1 MVFVPSGDYFKM
13 SPMFGT
19 INILFY
25 PKKRDSDT
33 DGKVTIY
40 CRVTVNS
47 KRAEFSLRRMV
58 DEKRWDSHSGR
69 LRGTT
74 IEVSNFNRFLDNVKN
89 RLFEI
94 YDSLLKER
102 EDVSAAIVKNI
113 YLGKEGKEYMVLE
126 IFQEHNDEIES
137 LLGKGFTKGTLQRY
151 KAAFKHVSVY
161 IQHNYHR
168 NDFPVRRV
176 DHKFITGLEF
186 FLKSQRNCEHN
197 TAIKY
202 VVNFKKIIR
211 IAYANQWITKD
222 PFFHWKASWK
232 TKEKQYL
239 TQTELDALRDKKS
252 FLPRLD
258 LVRDIFV
265 FCCYTGLA
273 YADVQQLKEE
283 HIIIG
288 VNGDRWIKMPR
299 KKTKAISSIPLLP
312 PAEEIILKY
321 SEHPYVLAGK
331 GVLPVLTNQKS
342 NAYLKEIA
350 DVCGINKHLTTHLAR
365 HTFATTVTLANGV
378 SISTVSKMLGHRS
391 LKTTQIY
398 AKVLDSKIAE
408 EMDRLKEKIKPV
420 EISNSKDEGSI
431 EN

>member
-1 MVFVPSGDYFKM
+1 
-13 SPMFGT
+13 MFGT

-25 PKKRDSDT
+25 PKKRESDT

-47 KRAEFSLRRMV
+47 KRAEFSLRRTV
-58 DEKRWDSHSGR
+58 DEQRWDSHSGR
-69 LRGTT
+69 LRGTSM
-74 IEVSNFNRFLDNVKN
+74 EVSNFNRFLDNVKN

-102 EDVSAAIVKNI
+102 KDVTASIIKNN

-137 LLGKGFTKGTLQRY
+137 LLGKGFAKGTLQRY
-151 KAAFKHVSVY
+151 KAAYKHVSKY
-161 IQHNYHR
+161 IQLNYQR
-168 NDFPVRRV
+168 NDIPVRRV

-186 FLKSQRNCEHN
+186 FLKSKRNCDHN

-211 IAYANQWITKD
+211 IAYANQWIARD
-222 PFFHWKASWK
+222 PFFHWKATWK
-232 TKEKQYL
+232 TKEMQYL
-239 TQTELDALRDKKS
+239 TQVELDTLRDKKS
-252 FLPRLD
+252 FMPRLE
-258 LVRDIFV
+258 LVRDIFL

-273 YADVQQLKEE
+273 YSDVKQLKLED
-283 HIIIG
+283 IVIG
-288 VNGDRWIKMPR
+288 INGDRWIKMAR
-299 KKTKAISSIPLLP
+299 KKTKAISSIPILP
-312 PAEEIILKY
+312 PAEDIIEKY
-321 SEHPYVLAGK
+321 SMHPYVVDGK

-350 DVCGINKHLTTHLAR
+350 DICGINKNLTTHLAR
-365 HTFATTVTLANGV
+365 HTFATTVTLSNGV
-378 SISTVSKMLGHRS
+378 SIATVSKMLGHRS

-398 AKVLDSKIAE
+398 AKVLDSKIAD
-408 EMDRLKEKIKPV
+408 EMEQLKEKIKTN
-420 EISNSKDEGSI
+420 EISVSDDESNI
-431 EN
+431 ES

>member
-1 MVFVPSGDYFKM
+1 MFFVPSGEYFKH
-13 SPMFGT
+13 SPMYGK

-25 PKKRDSDT
+25 PKKLKSDT
-33 DGKVTIY
+33 DGKTMIYARVTI
-40 CRVTVNS
+40 NG
-47 KRAEFSLRRMV
+47 KRSEFSLGRRV
-58 DEKRWDSHSGR
+58 DEQRWDSRSGN

-74 IEVSNFNRFLDNVKN
+74 TEVSNFNRFLDNVKN
-89 RLFEI
+89 RLYDI

-102 EDVSAAIVKNI
+102 EDISATIIKNI

-151 KAAFKHVSVY
+151 KAAFKHVSAY
-161 IQHNYHR
+161 ILQNYRR
-168 NDFPVRRV
+168 NDIPVRSI

-211 IAYANQWITKD
+211 IAYANEWITKD
-222 PFFHWKASWK
+222 PFFHWKATWK

-239 TQTELDALRDKKS
+239 TQTELDTLREKKS

-273 YADVQQLKEE
+273 YADVKQLKQEN
-283 HIIIG
+283 IIIG

-299 KKTKAISSIPLLP
+299 KKTKAISSIPILP
-312 PAEEIILKY
+312 PAEDIIQKY
-321 SEHPYVLAGK
+321 SEHPYVIDGK
-331 GVLPVLTNQKS
+331 GVCLLYTSPSPRDRT
-342 NAYLKEIA
+342 
-350 DVCGINKHLTTHLAR
+350 
-365 HTFATTVTLANGV
+365 
-378 SISTVSKMLGHRS
+378 RS
-391 LKTTQIY
+391 RMPSS
-398 AKVLDSKIAE
+398 A
-408 EMDRLKEKIKPV
+408 
-420 EISNSKDEGSI
+420 
-431 EN
+431 

>member
-1 MVFVPSGDYFKM
+1 
-13 SPMFGT
+13 MFGA

-33 DGKVTIY
+33 DGKVIIY

-47 KRAEFSLRRMV
+47 KRAEFSLRRTV
-58 DEKRWDSHSGR
+58 DEQRWDSHSGR

-74 IEVSNFNRFLDNVKN
+74 MEVSKFNRFLDNVKN

-94 YDSLLKER
+94 YDSLLKDR
-102 EDVSAAIVKNI
+102 KDVSATIVKNT
-113 YLGKEGKEYMVLE
+113 YLGKEGKEYMLLE
-126 IFQEHNDEIES
+126 IFQEHNEEIES

-151 KAAFKHVSVY
+151 KAAYKHVSAYVL
-161 IQHNYHR
+161 QNYHR
-168 NDFPVRRV
+168 NDIPVRRV
-176 DHKFITGLEF
+176 DHKFIAGLEY

-202 VVNFKKIIR
+202 VVNFKKIMR
-211 IAYANQWITKD
+211 IALANEWITKD
-222 PFFHWKASWK
+222 PFFHWKATWK

-239 TQTELDALRDKKS
+239 TQSELDTLREKKS

-273 YADVQQLKEE
+273 YSDVQQLRQE

-321 SEHPYVLAGK
+321 SEHPYVLDGK

-350 DVCGINKHLTTHLAR
+350 DVCGINKNLTTHLAR
-365 HTFATTVTLANGV
+365 HTFATTVTLSNGV
-378 SISTVSKMLGHRS
+378 SIATVSKMLGHRS

-398 AKVLDSKIAE
+398 AKVLDSKISD
-408 EMDRLKEKIKPV
+408 EMEKLKQKIKTS
-420 EISNSKDEGSI
+420 EISIPTEEGDI

>member
-1 MVFVPSGDYFKM
+1 MYGKLNV
-13 SPMFGT
+13 
-19 INILFY
+19 LFY
-25 PKKRDSDT
+25 PKKLKSDT
-33 DGKVTIY
+33 DGKAMIYARVTI
-40 CRVTVNS
+40 NG
-47 KRAEFSLRRMV
+47 KRSEFSLGRRV
-58 DEKRWDSHSGR
+58 EEQRWDSRGGK
-69 LRGTT
+69 LRGTSM
-74 IEVSNFNRFLDNVKN
+74 EVSNFNRFLEHVKN
-89 RLFEI
+89 RLYDI
-94 YDSLLKER
+94 YDDLLKEQK
-102 EDVSAAIVKNI
+102 DISASIIKNI
-113 YLGKEGKEYMVLE
+113 YIGKEGKEYMVLE
-126 IFQEHNDEIES
+126 IFKEHNEEIES

-151 KAAFKHVSVY
+151 KAAYKHVSDY
-161 IQHNYHR
+161 IQHRYHR
-168 NDFPVRRV
+168 NDIPVCRV
-176 DHKFITGLEF
+176 DHKFIKGLEYY
-186 FLKSQRNCEHN
+186 LKSQKNCDHN

-211 IAYANQWITKD
+211 IALANEWITKD

-239 TQTELDALRDKKS
+239 TQDELDSLREKKS

-273 YADVQQLKEE
+273 YSDVQQLKQE

-312 PAEEIILKY
+312 PAEEIIEKY
-321 SEHPYVLAGK
+321 SEHPYVLDGK
-331 GVLPVLTNQKS
+331 GLLPVLTNQKS

-408 EMDRLKEKIKPV
+408 EMDRLKEKIEKEKV
-420 EISNSKDEGSI
+420 TVSEDEST
-431 EN
+431 N

>member
-1 MVFVPSGDYFKM
+1 MYGKM
-13 SPMFGT
+13 
-19 INILFY
+19 NILFY
-25 PKKRDSDT
+25 PKKSERND
-33 DGKVTIY
+33 DGMVMIYARITI
-40 CRVTVNS
+40 NG
-47 KRAEFSLRRMV
+47 KRGEFSLGRRI
-58 DEKRWDSHSGR
+58 DEQRWDSRGAK

-74 IEVSNFNRFLDNVKN
+74 TEVSNFNRFLDSVKN
-89 RLFEI
+89 RLYDI

-102 EDVSAAIVKNI
+102 EDISATIVKNI
-113 YLGKEGKEYMVLE
+113 YLGKAGKEYMLLE

-151 KAAFKHVSVY
+151 RAAYKHVSAY
-161 IQHNYHR
+161 IIQNYHR
-168 NDFPVRRV
+168 NDIPVRRV

-202 VVNFKKIIR
+202 VVNFKKIMR
-211 IAYANQWITKD
+211 IALANEWITKD

-239 TQTELDALRDKKS
+239 TQSELDALRDKKS

-258 LVRDIFV
+258 LVRDVFV

-273 YADVQQLKEE
+273 YSDVQQLKEE

-288 VNGDRWIKMPR
+288 VNGNRWIKMPR
-299 KKTKAISSIPLLP
+299 KKTKAISSIPLLA

-321 SEHPYVLAGK
+321 GNHPYVLDGK

-350 DVCGINKHLTTHLAR
+350 DVCGINKNLTTHLAR
-365 HTFATTVTLANGV
+365 HTFATTVTLSNGV

-420 EISNSKDEGSI
+420 EISNPKDEGGI

>member
-1 MVFVPSGDYFKM
+1 MYSKM
-13 SPMFGT
+13 
-19 INILFY
+19 NILFY
-25 PKKRDSDT
+25 PKKSERND
-33 DGKVTIY
+33 DGMVMIYARITI
-40 CRVTVNS
+40 NG
-47 KRAEFSLRRMV
+47 KRGEFSLGRRI
-58 DEKRWDSHSGR
+58 DEQRWDSRGGK

-74 IEVSNFNRFLDNVKN
+74 TEVSNFNRFLDNVKN
-89 RLFEI
+89 RLYDI
-94 YDSLLKER
+94 YDSLLKQR
-102 EDVSAAIVKNI
+102 EDISATIIKNI
-113 YLGKEGKEYMVLE
+113 YLGKEGKEYMLLE

-151 KAAFKHVSVY
+151 KAAYKHVSAY
-161 IQHNYHR
+161 IQQNYHR
-168 NDFPVRRV
+168 NDIPVRRV

-239 TQTELDALRDKKS
+239 TQAELDALRDKKS

-258 LVRDIFV
+258 MVRDIFV

-321 SEHPYVLAGK
+321 REHPYVLDGK

-350 DVCGINKHLTTHLAR
+350 DVCGINKNLTTHLAR
-365 HTFATTVTLANGV
+365 HTFATTVTLSNGV

-408 EMDRLKEKIKPV
+408 EMGRLKEKIKPV
-420 EISNSKDEGSI
+420 ENSNPKDKGSI

>member
-1 MVFVPSGDYFKM
+1 
-13 SPMFGT
+13 MFGT

-47 KRAEFSLRRMV
+47 KRAEFSLRRTV
-58 DEKRWDSHSGR
+58 DEQRWDSHSGR

-74 IEVSNFNRFLDNVKN
+74 MEVSNFNRFLDNVKN

-102 EDVSAAIVKNI
+102 KDVSAAIVKNT

-126 IFQEHNDEIES
+126 IFQEHNDQIES

-151 KAAFKHVSVY
+151 SAAYKHVSAY
-161 IQHNYHR
+161 IQHKYHR
-168 NDFPVRRV
+168 NDIPVRRV

-211 IAYANQWITKD
+211 IAYANEWITKD
-222 PFFHWKASWK
+222 PFFHWKATWK

-239 TQTELDALRDKKS
+239 TQSELDALRDKKS

-273 YADVQQLKEE
+273 YADVKQLKSK
-283 HIIIG
+283 HIVIG
-288 VNGDRWIKMPR
+288 INGDRWIKMPR

-321 SEHPYVLAGK
+321 SEHPYVLDGK

-350 DVCGINKHLTTHLAR
+350 DVCGINKNLTTHLAR
-365 HTFATTVTLANGV
+365 HTFATTVTLSNGV

-408 EMDRLKEKIKPV
+408 EMERLKEKIKPA
-420 EISNSKDEGSI
+420 EISNPKDEGGI
-431 EN
+431 ES

>member
-1 MVFVPSGDYFKM
+1 MYGKL
-13 SPMFGT
+13 
-19 INILFY
+19 NILFY
-25 PKKRDSDT
+25 PKKLRSDT
-33 DGKVTIY
+33 DGKAMIYARVTI
-40 CRVTVNS
+40 NG
-47 KRAEFSLRRMV
+47 KRSEFSLGRRV
-58 DEKRWDSHSGR
+58 DEQRWDSRGSK

-74 IEVSNFNRFLDNVKN
+74 TEVSNFNRFLDNVKN
-89 RLFEI
+89 GLYDI

-102 EDVSAAIVKNI
+102 EDISATIIKNI

-137 LLGKGFTKGTLQRY
+137 LLDKGFTKGTLQRY
-151 KAAFKHVSVY
+151 KAAFKHVSAF
-161 IQHNYHR
+161 IQHKYHR
-168 NDFPVRRV
+168 NDIPIRRV

-186 FLKSQRNCEHN
+186 FLKSKRNCEHN

-211 IAYANQWITKD
+211 IAYANEWIARD
-222 PFFHWKASWK
+222 PFFHWKATWK

-239 TQTELDALRDKKS
+239 TQTELDNIRDKKS

-273 YADVQQLKEE
+273 YSDVKQLKKE
-283 HIIIG
+283 HIVIG
-288 VNGDRWIKMPR
+288 INGDIWIKMPR
-299 KKTKAISSIPLLP
+299 KKTKAMSSIPLLP
-312 PAEEIILKY
+312 PAEEIIEKY
-321 SEHPYVLAGK
+321 SEHPYVLDRK

-350 DVCGINKHLTTHLAR
+350 DVCGISKNLTTHLAR
-365 HTFATTVTLANGV
+365 HTFATTVTLSNGV
-378 SISTVSKMLGHRS
+378 SIATVSKMLGHRS

-398 AKVLDSKIAE
+398 AKVLDSKIAD
-408 EMDRLKEKIKPV
+408 EMEQLKEKIKTNEVSVP
-420 EISNSKDEGSI
+420 NDESTI
-431 EN
+431 ES